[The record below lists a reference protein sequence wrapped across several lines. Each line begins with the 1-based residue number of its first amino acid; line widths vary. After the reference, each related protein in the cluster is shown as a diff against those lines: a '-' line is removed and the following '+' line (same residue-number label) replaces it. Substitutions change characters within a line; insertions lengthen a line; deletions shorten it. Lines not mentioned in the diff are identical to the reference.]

1 MIHKKNKTKSIIFFL
16 LLFILIFLVL
26 IFFLIIFIV
35 FVLVIILQID
45 NRILLILI
53 FCYQIAHILIRL
65 LKLHLIHAFALIP
78 MQKRL
83 PLIHFG
89 KLCANPLKYSL
100 YRGRIGNK
108 CSANLTALW
117 WNSNNTRLH
126 IIRYSRHK
134 IIG

>member
-1 MIHKKNKTKSIIFFL
+1 MIHKKNKTNSHKCIFFL
-16 LLFILIFLVL
+16 LFFILIFLIL

-35 FVLVIILQID
+35 FVFVIILQID

-53 FCYQIAHILIRL
+53 FCNQIAHILIRL

-100 YRGRIGNK
+100 YCRRIGNK
-108 CSANLTALW
+108 CSANL
-117 WNSNNTRLH
+117 
-126 IIRYSRHK
+126 
-134 IIG
+134 